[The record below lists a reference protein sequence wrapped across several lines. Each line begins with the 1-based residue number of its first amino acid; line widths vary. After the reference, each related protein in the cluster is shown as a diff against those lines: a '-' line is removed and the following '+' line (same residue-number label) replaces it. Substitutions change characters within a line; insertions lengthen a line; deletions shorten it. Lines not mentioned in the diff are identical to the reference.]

1 MVACISEAERT
12 IGDSRVDKLGE
23 GGGEASYIG
32 RGCARAD
39 PPDMFLIK
47 LLGAD

>member
-23 GGGEASYIG
+23 GGSGASYLG

-39 PPDMFLIK
+39 LPEMFLLK